1 MFKAL
6 NNLCKTIAITGLMWM
21 GFDYFWAKTLE
32 FVKEFKLHCVKK

>member
-21 GFDYFWAKTLE
+21 GFDYFWGKTLE
-32 FVKEFKLHCVKK
+32 FVKEFKLHYVKK

>member
-21 GFDYFWAKTLE
+21 GFDYFWSKFLE
-32 FVKEFKLHCVKK
+32 FIKEFKLHYVKK